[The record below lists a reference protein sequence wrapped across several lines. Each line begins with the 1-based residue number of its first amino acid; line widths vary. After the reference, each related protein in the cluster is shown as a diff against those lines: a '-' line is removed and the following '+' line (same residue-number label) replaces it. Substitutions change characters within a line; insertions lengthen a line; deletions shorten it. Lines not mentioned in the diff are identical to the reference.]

1 MPVPFLNKHS
11 EEQYLELEKHYLNLH
26 SAMSSLLTIT
36 EGEDLDTDSQRLI
49 HFNALCTRV
58 NEIIERFD
66 KITKQVQDSKFKG
79 DSATTSSYPE
89 SAEVVI
95 YCTKQERDDII
106 EALENYS
113 MLLDNLKISDRFKLL
128 ASEISESKKEVE

>member
-1 MPVPFLNKHS
+1 MPVPFIKKHS
-11 EEQYLELEKHYLNLH
+11 ENQYLELESHYLNLH
-26 SAMSSLLTIT
+26 SFLKSLLTIT
-36 EGEDLDTDSQRLI
+36 EGEDLDSDSQRLT
-49 HFNALCTRV
+49 HFNALCERLH
-58 NEIIERFD
+58 EGIERFN

-95 YCTKQERDDII
+95 YCTKEERDDIV

-113 MLLDNLKISDRFKLL
+113 LMFNDLKISDRFKLL
-128 ASEISESKKEVE
+128 AVDLEKSKKGV